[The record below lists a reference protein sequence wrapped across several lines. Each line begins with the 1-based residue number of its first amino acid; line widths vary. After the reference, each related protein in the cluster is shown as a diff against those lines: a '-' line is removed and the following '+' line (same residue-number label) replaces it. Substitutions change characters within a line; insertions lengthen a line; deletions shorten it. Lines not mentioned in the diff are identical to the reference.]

1 MKHIAA
7 VIIVTAVL
15 LFTQT
20 YAFVRGEENEIPQ
33 LVDMTPVAEEPKQL
47 YALSAVLM
55 DGDSGRVMGKH
66 LWQMPAP
73 RKYLPVLWR
82 WKVHREMI
90 MFRFLKMQS
99 PSQK

>member
-33 LVDMTPVAEEPKQL
+33 LVDMTPCCRGAEATVCFICCS
-47 YALSAVLM
+47 Y
-55 DGDSGRVMGKH
+55 GRGF
-66 LWQMPAP
+66 WQST
-73 RKYLPVLWR
+73 V
-82 WKVHREMI
+82 
-90 MFRFLKMQS
+90 
-99 PSQK
+99 

>member
-20 YAFVRGEENEIPQ
+20 YASAWGEEKEIPQ
-33 LVDMTPVAEEPKQL
+33 LVDMKPVAEEPKQL

-55 DGDSGRVMGKH
+55 DGILVEYCMKEWGNTFGKCQH
-66 LWQMPAP
+66 HEST
-73 RKYLPVLWR
+73 YL
-82 WKVHREMI
+82 
-90 MFRFLKMQS
+90 
-99 PSQK
+99 